1 MTANAFDMVRK
12 VRHLPGLQLKATV
25 DPTQISKRVK
35 TAAQK
40 MLRTGV
46 LVGGYTS
53 KSRMLAEQLQD
64 TFGQPLVGSAT
75 NWGAFIRDMS
85 MVPKAGR
92 DQLVE
97 LINASRLIEH
107 ANSRPNNSYINDRYD
122 RMVNTAKNTRIG
134 KVSFNAFNKDMNIQ
148 IMEFVGSLRTPE
160 QVAAHAALADRL
172 DDPKPF
178 AINMY
183 E

>member
-12 VRHLPGLQLKATV
+12 IRHLSGLQLTAII
-25 DPTQISKRVK
+25 DPSQISKRIK
-35 TAAQK
+35 NAAQK

-53 KSRMLAEQLQD
+53 KGRMLAEQMMQ
-64 TFGQPLVGSAT
+64 TFNQPAIGSAT
-75 NWGAFIRDMS
+75 QWGSFIGEMA
-85 MVPKAGR
+85 MVPKDKR
-92 DQLVE
+92 EQLVE

-107 ANSRPNNSYINDRYD
+107 ANSPNTSYINARYD
-122 RMVNTAKNTRIG
+122 RIVGEAKTCKTG
-134 KVSFNAFNKDMNIQ
+134 HVSFNLHNKEMNQQ
-148 IMEFVGSLRTPE
+148 IMEFVSSLRKPE

-183 E
+183 D

>member
-12 VRHLPGLQLKATV
+12 IRHLPGLQLKATI

-35 TAAQK
+35 NAAQK
-40 MLRTGV
+40 MLRSGV

-53 KSRMLAEQLQD
+53 KSRMLAEQLES

-97 LINASRLIEH
+97 LLNASRLIEH
-107 ANSRPNNSYINDRYD
+107 AGHPNTTYINPRYE
-122 RMVNTAKNTRIG
+122 RMVEIAKNTRTG
-134 KVSFNAFNKDMNIQ
+134 KVSFNAYNRDMNIQ